1 MKRILLVLCV
11 GLMLLTSACTQAG
24 IRKPADPL
32 GTYAKQIEGSKEEI
46 EEGVGKIQGIVDEV
60 MKLVAAS

>member
-1 MKRILLVLCV
+1 
-11 GLMLLTSACTQAG
+11 MLLTSACTQAG

-32 GTYAKQIEGSKEEI
+32 GTYAKQIEGSKEKI

-60 MKLVAAS
+60 MKLVPAS